1 MKKLIAVH
9 TVRVFVGLQ
18 RCDIAP
24 GNPLPADVEP
34 AAIDELLA
42 LGAVKE
48 EDDVDVVDQ
57 GAADAKPAGDGSDVV
72 ATITGDGSGVALPEV
87 LGTAYQGQQGN
98 VVIDEL
104 PEVFP
109 ADAVAVGNAEAPA
122 PTPEPEVTPAPAPAA
137 KSASKK
143 VKAGKA

>member
-1 MKKLIAVH
+1 MRKLIAVH

-48 EDDVDVVDQ
+48 EDDATVAIE
-57 GAADAKPAGDGSDVV
+57 GAADLVPELLRGAADLVPPDFNDGLGA
-72 ATITGDGSGVALPEV
+72 ATLTGDGTGEPLPAAPDTAYPANAVAL
-87 LGTAYQGQQGN
+87 
-98 VVIDEL
+98 
-104 PEVFP
+104 
-109 ADAVAVGNAEAPA
+109 GNAEAPV

-143 VKAGKA
+143 VKAGQA

>member
-48 EDDVDVVDQ
+48 EDDAAVAIE
-57 GAADAKPAGDGSDVV
+57 GAADGTDVV
-72 ATITGDGSGVALPEV
+72 ATVTGAGSGVALPEV
-87 LGTAYQGQQGN
+87 LGTAYQGLRGD

-109 ADAVAVGNAEAPA
+109 ANAVAVGNAEAPA

-143 VKAGKA
+143 VKAGQA

>member
-9 TVRVFVGLQ
+9 TVRVFVGQQ

-48 EDDVDVVDQ
+48 EADVAVQ
-57 GAADAKPAGDGSDVV
+57 GADDLVPAGDAAVAV
-72 ATITGDGSGVALPEV
+72 ATITGDGTGGPLPEV
-87 LGTAYQGQQGN
+87 PDTAHRGLQGS
-98 VVIDEL
+98 VVIDEFSDTL
-104 PEVFP
+104 H
-109 ADAVAVGNAEAPA
+109 ANAVALGSAEAPA

-143 VKAGKA
+143 VKANQA

>member
-9 TVRVFVGLQ
+9 TVRVFVGMQ
-18 RCDIAP
+18 RRDIAP

-34 AAIDELLA
+34 AAIAELLA

-48 EDDVDVVDQ
+48 EDDAAVVDQ
-57 GAADAKPAGDGSDVV
+57 GAADAVPAGDGTDVV
-72 ATITGDGSGVALPEV
+72 ATITGDGSGVALPDV
-87 LGTAYQGQQGN
+87 LGTAYQGLQGD

-109 ADAVAVGNAEAPA
+109 ADAVALGSAEAPA
-122 PTPEPEVTPAPAPAA
+122 PAPEPEVTPVPAPAA
-137 KSASKK
+137 KPASKK
-143 VKAGKA
+143 FKADPA

>member
-48 EDDVDVVDQ
+48 EDDAAVVDQ
-57 GAADAKPAGDGSDVV
+57 GAADAVPAVNGSDVV
-72 ATITGDGSGVALPEV
+72 ATLTGDGSGVALSDV
-87 LGTAYQGQQGN
+87 LGTAYQGLQGD
-98 VVIDEL
+98 VL
-104 PEVFP
+104 PKVFP
-109 ADAVAVGNAEAPA
+109 ADAVALGGAEAPA
-122 PTPEPEVTPAPAPAA
+122 PTPEPEVTPKPAPTP

>member
-9 TVRVFVGLQ
+9 TVRVFVGMQ
-18 RCDIAP
+18 RRDIAP

-42 LGAVKE
+42 LRAVKE
-48 EDDVDVVDQ
+48 EDDAAVAIE
-57 GAADAKPAGDGSDVV
+57 GAADAVPAGDGTDVV

-87 LGTAYQGQQGN
+87 LGTAYQGLRGD

-109 ADAVAVGNAEAPA
+109 ADAVALGNAEAPA
-122 PTPEPEVTPAPAPAA
+122 PAA
-137 KSASKK
+137 QSASKK

>member
-48 EDDVDVVDQ
+48 EDDAAVAIE
-57 GAADAKPAGDGSDVV
+57 GATDAVPAGDGTD
-72 ATITGDGSGVALPEV
+72 
-87 LGTAYQGQQGN
+87 

-109 ADAVAVGNAEAPA
+109 ADAVALGNAEAPA

-143 VKAGKA
+143 VKAGQA